1 MNEETK
7 EILLVQIE
15 KLIAYGSGEST
26 INPDLLQYLSM
37 SDLVSIRD
45 SLMER
50 TGQLSED
57 DKKWLEQFKKY
68 E

>member
-15 KLIAYGSGEST
+15 KLIAYGSTKST

-37 SDLVSIRD
+37 NDLISMRD
-45 SLMER
+45 NLMEKVGR
-50 TGQLSED
+50 LSDE

>member
-7 EILLVQIE
+7 EQLLAQIE

-26 INPDLLQYLSM
+26 INPELLAYLSM
-37 SDLVSIRD
+37 NDLISMRD
-45 SLMER
+45 SLMEKVG
-50 TGQLSED
+50 TLSEE
-57 DKKWLEQFKKY
+57 DKAWLEQFKKY